1 LTVQIVLRLDLL
13 ALCQHTPAGSH
24 TSIAVFCS
32 CTCGGQTS
40 FLRMRALRRSIAT
53 TVTTTMMI

>member
-1 LTVQIVLRLDLL
+1 LIRQKAPGNLTC
-13 ALCQHTPAGSH
+13 AHAS
-24 TSIAVFCS
+24 
-32 CTCGGQTS
+32 QTS